1 MEAPAGTIQGKNLG
15 SPDEV
20 RSFDKGKMDVVTL
33 DNVTVGLATFEPG
46 WQWSECV
53 KPIAGTD
60 SCQVP
65 HVGYVLSG
73 RIKVVMDDGSEEEF
87 GPNDAVVIPPGH
99 DAWTVGAE
107 PCVMLDFAGA
117 DEYATGARSQLTDT
131 IGGVTEPVSGV
142 TDTVGGVTD
151 SVSEVT
157 DKLLGGEEKKR

>member
-1 MEAPAGTIQGKNLG
+1 MEAPAGGIQGKNLG

-33 DNVTVGLATFEPG
+33 GNVTVGLAMFEPG

-53 KPIAGTD
+53 KPVVGTD

-73 RIKVVMDDGSEEEF
+73 QIKVVMDDGSEEEF
-87 GPNDAVVIPPGH
+87 SPDDAVVIPPGH
-99 DAWTVGAE
+99 DAWVVGDE

-117 DEYATGARSQLTDT
+117 DEYAKGARSQGL
-131 IGGVTEPVSGV
+131 
-142 TDTVGGVTD
+142 
-151 SVSEVT
+151 
-157 DKLLGGEEKKR
+157 